1 MCNQGFRGID
11 YDYLSGEWI
20 VLAGMESGCLHNQKP
35 EITLGGS
42 LEHGNIGR
50 LAPCILQGKCRD
62 VHGVGDI

>member
-1 MCNQGFRGID
+1 M
-11 YDYLSGEWI
+11 
-20 VLAGMESGCLHNQKP
+20 LAGMESGCLHNQKP

-62 VHGVGDI
+62 VLHGGGGHLMGRR